1 MKRHF
6 LLLLLLCFCH
16 WGFPAAVSPD
26 KARTVALNFIKTCER
41 NEPAL
46 KNTMFSLADAVQ
58 IKVNN
63 GLQTALYLFRA
74 EPEGFVIIAGDD
86 KVYPVLAYSFSHS
99 LGMENMAPALRAWL
113 NNYVNQISV
122 AVASPSQP
130 TLTSEWQYYL
140 GGSFNTAPKY
150 NQVAPLML
158 TTWDQNNFYN
168 AQCPADENGPGGH
181 VYAGCVATA
190 YGQIM
195 KYYNYPP
202 QGSGSN
208 SYYDW
213 DYGNISANFGN
224 TQYQWTQMPNSLNTH
239 NNAIAQLLFHC
250 GVAVEMGYSVEG
262 SGAGS
267 EEVVPALINYFGYS
281 SAVNIKE
288 RDDYTET
295 QWISMLKNNLNA
307 GMPLYYSG
315 YTEEAGHAFVF
326 DGYQEDANGSHF
338 HVNWGWSGYGNGYF
352 YVNNLASPGGNF
364 DYWQQAIFNIVPAQG
379 YPANCTG
386 LKVIDGTAGTFDDGS
401 GFGEY
406 QNNLSCSWLIN
417 PAVNV
422 LNIKLSF
429 DRFATEAGSDV
440 VTVYDG
446 DNTSAPVLGTFS
458 GSTLP
463 SQLTSTGKKML
474 VVFQT
479 NGNTK
484 AQGWSASYTTTKPVY
499 CNNLTVVTDPA
510 GTISDGSGTY
520 NYNAT
525 TNCRWRMEPPNVSA
539 ITLQFTEFDITPSDD
554 SFEVYDVSSS
564 PYTLLDTYSGSQV
577 PASKTYNTSK
587 LLLWFKSQNNPKTG
601 WSLNYTTTPLSVGE
615 IKESEVLNIF
625 PVPALD
631 ELQITWH
638 TQITDCRIRV
648 YNANGTRVIE
658 KSLSGSSHTLDISSL
673 RSGIYRL
680 HFLSD
685 KHSFSRTFLKL

>member
-1 MKRHF
+1 MKRISLF
-6 LLLLLLCFCH
+6 LILLCLCY
-16 WGFPAAVSPD
+16 GGYAAEVSPE
-26 KARTVALNFIKTCER
+26 KAKTVAENFIKTCSLYET
-41 NEPAL
+41 AL
-46 KNTMFSLADAVQ
+46 KNTASSLAEVVQ
-58 IKVNN
+58 LKVNN
-63 GLQTALYLFRA
+63 GQQTALYLFRVN
-74 EPEGFVIIAGDD
+74 PDGFIIIAGDD

-99 LGMENMAPALRAWL
+99 LGTDNMAPALRAWL
-113 NNYVNQISV
+113 SNYVNQISY
-122 AVASPSQP
+122 AAGSHAMQP
-130 TLTSEWQYYL
+130 QTSVWQYYL
-140 GGSFNTAPKY
+140 EGRTGQSPKY
-150 NQVAPLML
+150 NQVAPLLL

-168 AQCPADENGPGGH
+168 ALCPEDENGPGGH

-202 QGSGSN
+202 QGTGSHM
-208 SYYDW
+208 YYDW
-213 DYGNISANFGN
+213 NYGDLSADFEN
-224 TQYQWTQMPNSLNTH
+224 TLYQWTQMPNSLNTH

-267 EEVVPALINYFGYS
+267 EEVVPALVNYFGYS

-288 RDDYTET
+288 RDDYSES
-295 QWISMLKNNLNA
+295 QWITMLKNNLNA

-315 YTEEAGHAFVF
+315 YTDEAGHAFVF

-352 YVNNLASPGGNF
+352 YVGNLASPGGNF
-364 DYWQQAIFNIVPAQG
+364 NYWQQAIFNIVPAQG

-386 LKVIDGTAGTFDDGS
+386 TKVIDGTAGTFDDGS

-417 PAVNV
+417 PSVNIV
-422 LNIKLSF
+422 NIKLSF

-458 GSTLP
+458 GNTLP

-499 CNNLTVVTDPA
+499 CNNLTVVTDPT
-510 GTISDGSGTY
+510 GIISDGSGTY

-525 TNCRWRMEPPNVSA
+525 TNCRWRMEPLNVSA
-539 ITLQFTEFDITPSDD
+539 ITLQFTEFDITPADD
-554 SFEVYDVSSS
+554 SFEVYDVASS
-564 PYTLLDTYSGSQV
+564 PYTLLDTYSGSQIPV
-577 PASKTYNTSK
+577 SKTYNTSK
-587 LLLWFKSQNNPKTG
+587 LLLWFKSQNNPQTG

-615 IKESEVLNIF
+615 LNESESLNIF
-625 PVPALD
+625 PVPALN
-631 ELQITWH
+631 ELHITWH
-638 TQITDCRIRV
+638 PQITSCIIRV
-648 YNANGTRVIE
+648 YNANGTRAIE
-658 KSLSGSSHTLDISSL
+658 KNLAGNAHTLDISTL
-673 RSGIYRL
+673 RSGIYHL
-680 HFLSD
+680 QFLSD
-685 KHSFSRTFLKL
+685 KHTFSRTFLKL